1 MNMDEGRSKRQATS
15 DELNLPKNI
24 KYKIRV
30 DIDNVPSTSLLRG
43 RSVHCTYLLLGFMTG
58 CKTTEDE

>member
-15 DELNLPKNI
+15 GELNLPKHI

-43 RSVHCTYLLLGFMTG
+43 RSVHIFFFLFVFMTG
-58 CKTTEDE
+58 WKTTEDE